1 MIFQE
6 SCFSPS
12 RFLICIVLVLWSVG
26 FASGQKE
33 QRVVLIDGPS
43 AQVRMLT
50 EIPEATEP
58 CAPAEC
64 EWWNRIRK
72 ANSDLN
78 LAYKRRDEKSKW
90 AAKERFFLLL
100 HERREKAY
108 RVPVKDRPPQSLIT
122 AQPRYPM
129 VAQKNRIEG
138 KVKLS
143 VVIGDD
149 GLVTDIQ
156 VIDGLG
162 WGLTESAIQS
172 TRQELFLP
180 AVKDG
185 AFVAHKAPIE
195 VGFGLGCAGC
205 RTQ

>member
-12 RFLICIVLVLWSVG
+12 RFLIGTVLVLGSVAI
-26 FASGQKE
+26 ASGQKE
-33 QRVVLIDGPS
+33 KRVVLIDGSS

-58 CAPAEC
+58 CAPVEC
-64 EWWNRIRK
+64 EWWNQIRK

-78 LAYKRRDEKSKW
+78 LAYKKGDEKSKR

-100 HERREKAY
+100 LERREKAY
-108 RVPVKDRPPQSLIT
+108 RVPVKDRPPQKLIT
-122 AQPRYPM
+122 AFARYPL
-129 VAQKNRIEG
+129 VAQKNRIQG
-138 KVKLS
+138 KVKLLIE
-143 VVIGDD
+143 IGDD
-149 GLVTDIQ
+149 GLVADIQ
-156 VIDGLG
+156 VMSGPG
-162 WGLTESAIQS
+162 WGLNESAIQS

-180 AVKDG
+180 AIKDG
-185 AFVAHKAPIE
+185 AFVAHKAAIE

-205 RTQ
+205 SSK